1 MEHSFNVEIA
11 AQYGIHTAI
20 LLKNIHFWIVKNR
33 ANEKHFHN
41 GRYWTYNSQ
50 KAFSELFPY
59 LTERQVK
66 YTIEKMKKDEL
77 ILIDNFNENPYDKT
91 SWYALTDKALK
102 LLGDTSEVPET
113 LENIDSTKLSHRID
127 KNVPIDKTKL
137 SHRKNEIVSSYKD
150 TDNKPNINNK
160 KKKKTFDEI
169 IEDYTD
175 NEELKADLKEHL
187 RTRKSKKGTLNNR
200 AIELSLKELDKLAN
214 TDTQKI
220 QIVRNAIMRGY
231 SSFWPVKDYENNFE
245 NQKSSYDIEEY
256 EKFNPLEYVL
266 D

>member
-113 LENIDSTKLSHRID
+113 PENTDSTFLSIRTDKNVPIDSTKLSHR
-127 KNVPIDKTKL
+127 KNK
-137 SHRKNEIVSSYKD
+137 IVSSYND
-150 TDNKPNINNK
+150 TDNKPNNK
-160 KKKKTFDEI
+160 LKKVRKEVAPEEKNTPEKEKDKKRETFDEI
-169 IEDYTD
+169 IAKSYNDNKVLQALTSAYLQLLFRNGRKLTNESLKVLISQLFELGDSDYSTMQSIL
-175 NEELKADLKEHL
+175 ETSLA
-187 RTRKSKKGTLNNR
+187 TGS
-200 AIELSLKELDKLAN
+200 LSLSKN
-214 TDTQKI
+214 Q
-220 QIVRNAIMRGY
+220 RNY
-231 SSFWPVKDYENNFE
+231 SG
-245 NQKSSYDIEEY
+245 
-256 EKFNPLEYVL
+256 
-266 D
+266 